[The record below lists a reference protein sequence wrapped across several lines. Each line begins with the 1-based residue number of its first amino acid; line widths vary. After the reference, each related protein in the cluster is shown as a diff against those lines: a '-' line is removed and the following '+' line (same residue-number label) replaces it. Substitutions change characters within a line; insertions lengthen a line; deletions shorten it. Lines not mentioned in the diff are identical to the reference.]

1 MGSYLKQ
8 LLYIV
13 KICQIESNT
22 IEDFM
27 TDVLFGANQIH
38 LVALASRSRCQWMLI
53 TKSKFVNPLKEQM
66 GAFV

>member
-22 IEDFM
+22 IEDFT
-27 TDVLFGANQIH
+27 TDVLFGANQI
-38 LVALASRSRCQWMLI
+38 L
-53 TKSKFVNPLKEQM
+53 
-66 GAFV
+66 